1 MTKEEV
7 KKKLQEWEV
16 EATDEV
22 VEVIT
27 NKINN
32 NDINLDSGLDI
43 DYIAYLIS

>member
-7 KKKLQEWEV
+7 KKKLKEWEV

-32 NDINLDSGLDI
+32 NDINLDSGLDV
-43 DYIAYLIS
+43 DYMAYLIF